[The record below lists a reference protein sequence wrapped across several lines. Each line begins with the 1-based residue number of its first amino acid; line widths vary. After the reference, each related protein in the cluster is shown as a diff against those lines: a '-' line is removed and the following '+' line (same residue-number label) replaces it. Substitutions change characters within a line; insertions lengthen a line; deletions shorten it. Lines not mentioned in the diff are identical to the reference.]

1 MILKYAVAHS
11 ESDSTK
17 LRNIVMKNVQGL
29 TSHGPGDRAVED
41 STNKWW
47 PSLTAYYSLVIVSV
61 E

>member
-1 MILKYAVAHS
+1 
-11 ESDSTK
+11 
-17 LRNIVMKNVQGL
+17 MKNVQGL